1 MEDADLH
8 ETLAE
13 LCKRAEAEQDFQKLL
28 QLASL
33 IQPLIE
39 AKRSRLTANIPFP
52 EEPKP

>member
-1 MEDADLH
+1 MP
-8 ETLAE
+8 
-13 LCKRAEAEQDFQKLL
+13 QDVFAKLL

-39 AKRSRLTANIPFP
+39 AKRSRLSVNIPLP